1 MLRMSLKHCRTEP
14 DWPKGSLESQKMPN
28 WDIVAKSYLRIKSV
42 LTGVFQTCHPKQ
54 LDNDK
59 LAALLKPLSFT
70 GECSKQ
76 SHLRQELYKPHWME
90 HQYSSCIVEIQIL
103 TDVGQT
109 LCSFTEER
117 ETRYFVWN
125 SIKCLSAIL
134 YNMVLLPVK
143 SGMKTAQTGEFFISC
158 TSDRAQDTPKL
169 PLHHLGASD

>member
-1 MLRMSLKHCRTEP
+1 MLRISLKHCRTEP
-14 DWPKGSLESQKMPN
+14 DWPKGSLESQKLPN
-28 WDIVAKSYLRIKSV
+28 WDIVAKAYLRIKSV
-42 LTGVFQTCHPKQ
+42 LTDVFQTCHPKQ

-59 LAALLKPLSFT
+59 LAALPKPLSFT

-90 HQYSSCIVEIQIL
+90 HQCSSCIVEIQIL

-134 YNMVLLPVK
+134 CSSQSNQVQKL
-143 SGMKTAQTGEFFISC
+143 
-158 TSDRAQDTPKL
+158 PKL
-169 PLHHLGASD
+169 GSFASVVQVIGHKTPPNSLFIIWELLIKD